1 MNISFDDDVD
11 TANSIQFEFLVL
23 VFPPVTF
30 SSHVAA
36 SGVEFSVSFDDDGI
50 FVQGRS

>member
-1 MNISFDDDVD
+1 MNIGFDDDVD
-11 TANSIQFEFLVL
+11 TTDSIQLEFLVL

-36 SGVEFSVSFDDDGI
+36 SGVEFSVSLDDDSI